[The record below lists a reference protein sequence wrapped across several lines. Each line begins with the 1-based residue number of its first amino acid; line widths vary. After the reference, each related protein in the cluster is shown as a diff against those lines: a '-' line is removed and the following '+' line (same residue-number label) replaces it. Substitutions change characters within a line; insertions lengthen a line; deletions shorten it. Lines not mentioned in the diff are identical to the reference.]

1 MEAAAWLVAG
11 LGNPGDEYADNR
23 HNVGFMVLD
32 TLASRWGVPVSAF
45 RSKFGSLLAQADC
58 KLGGDR
64 YRVHLQKP
72 MQYMN
77 VSGGPVQ
84 GAMAFFRIPPANLIV
99 IHDEIDLPFQRL
111 RVKIGGGHGG
121 HNGLRSISQAI
132 GPDYLRLRVGV
143 GRPGGSNSGA
153 DPSKQGKVT
162 GHVLGPFSRA
172 EQAELQDY
180 LARAADAVEAIL
192 EHGATFAMNRYNKDL
207 PAAAS
212 KE

>member
-121 HNGLRSISQAI
+121 HNGLRDIIKQLGSPEFARI
-132 GPDYLRLRVGV
+132 RVGI
-143 GRPGGSNSGA
+143 GRPVHGDVADYVLSNFAGDDA
-153 DPSKQGKVT
+153 GFVPALVD
-162 GHVLGPFSRA
+162 
-172 EQAELQDY
+172 
-180 LARAADAVEAIL
+180 RAADALTCLLAEGLAS
-192 EHGATFAMNRYNKDL
+192 AMNLFNRSAN
-207 PAAAS
+207 PPS
-212 KE
+212 